1 MLLGVKRDR
10 ATEAEASAAA
20 LRLELLDAEE
30 VAAMEADAV
39 VVAVFTP
46 MLLRVMDAVTA
57 QAEAAV
63 AALGLELP
71 GSKGALLALAP
82 PLLDVDEVVGA
93 NAKLGAIEL
102 VLKPLDTAGIVMA
115 MAMAMTRVLLDV

>member
-1 MLLGVKRDR
+1 
-10 ATEAEASAAA
+10 
-20 LRLELLDAEE
+20 
-30 VAAMEADAV
+30 
-39 VVAVFTP
+39 

-93 NAKLGAIEL
+93 NAKLGATEL

-115 MAMAMTRVLLDV
+115 MAMTRVLLDV